1 MKLNGMG
8 EGADAAIEE
17 AEVVSLEKTYSTKF
31 YSVKYPKGWN
41 VIEHLDEMTEVYI
54 GHQP

>member
-31 YSVKYPKGWN
+31 YSVDDCRH
-41 VIEHLDEMTEVYI
+41 VII
-54 GHQP
+54 S